1 MSDNA
6 STYTFNEAEF
16 ESGRVVAVSH
26 LTSNKYSGVDIDDLA
41 SRLGVSRA
49 NDLRTLEDNTQ
60 IGVRW
65 SKFSLGGRRIRSRHD
80 RIH

>member
-41 SRLGVSRA
+41 SRLGVGRA
-49 NDLRTLEDNTQ
+49 NDLITLEDTTQ
-60 IGVRW
+60 RGVRW
-65 SKFSLGGRRIRSRHD
+65 SKFSLGGRRLRSRHD
-80 RIH
+80 KIH